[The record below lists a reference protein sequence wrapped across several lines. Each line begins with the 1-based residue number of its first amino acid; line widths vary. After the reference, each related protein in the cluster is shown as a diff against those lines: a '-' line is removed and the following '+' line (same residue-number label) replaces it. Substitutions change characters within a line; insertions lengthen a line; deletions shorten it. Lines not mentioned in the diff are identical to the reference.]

1 MHTNG
6 LRRQPQSETDSLV
19 ACKLQGAACKLQGA
33 ACKLQGAACKL
44 QGVACELQ
52 GAACKLQGAACEL
65 QGALANECPKVPPL
79 LYMPWLLPPIMLP
92 SKAHTCSSSYVLSL
106 PASAAGRRHLPRLGR
121 LELSLHVFPT
131 LCLPICACLSI
142 CSLLTGS
149 LLVGPPFAVLLSP
162 VDPVWAFGSR

>member
-1 MHTNG
+1 MHSNG

-19 ACKLQGAACKLQGA
+19 ACKLQGI

-79 LYMPWLLPPIMLP
+79 LYILHPWRPKNDACFCIFYVCKSVSMVD
-92 SKAHTCSSSYVLSL
+92 SSISL
-106 PASAAGRRHLPRLGR
+106 WS
-121 LELSLHVFPT
+121 
-131 LCLPICACLSI
+131 
-142 CSLLTGS
+142 
-149 LLVGPPFAVLLSP
+149 
-162 VDPVWAFGSR
+162 